1 MRLGRTA
8 RVVTATALA
17 AVALGVAG
25 AAPPASAAPITLD
38 WTADVDSNVGGLINK
53 TLEFPQGSFDGE
65 VDLSTGAMSG
75 DIELPAATLNFN
87 AFGLIPV
94 QTDIQ
99 VVPEGPVTGTVDIA
113 TMQITAN
120 LTFDIVIP
128 RFRLIGVGVLN
139 PNAECRTVEPVQA
152 TLTGTLDSSLGA
164 ASLTGSYAI
173 GNFEGCG
180 FFGSFIN
187 LFTVNPNNTLTAN
200 LAARATPGAAPPPAF
215 YQPPAQLP
223 ANPGDVIRTQNV
235 PLGDR
240 TDVTG
245 TAVLYRST
253 NAVGAANAVS
263 GTLYVPT
270 APWSGGGAR
279 PVVSFAPGTQG
290 MADRCAPSQTLPL
303 ATNYELNTV
312 NALLDKGWAVAVTD
326 YEGMGTPGHPTYI
339 VKDAEANAV
348 LDIVRAAQRIPN
360 SGVTAGSPVGLWG
373 YSQGGQAAA
382 AAAERE
388 ATYAPALDVRGV
400 VAGAAPAD
408 LAAVAA
414 HLDGPGNAFFSFLA
428 FAALGLDTAYAELN
442 LETYLDADGQA
453 LFTTATQGQGV
464 CLVDGLQL
472 GAGKHIADL
481 TTTNPLTTP
490 AWQARIAEQGLGT
503 VAPAA
508 PVFLFHGSNDQ
519 VIDFAQGTAL
529 RTDWCGRGGRVVF
542 TSYPTDH
549 LGGITAGTTDGSAF
563 LTARFAGQ
571 ALPSTCT

>member
-1 MRLGRTA
+1 MRRGRTA

-25 AAPPASAAPITLD
+25 TAPPASAAPITLD
-38 WTADVDSNVGGLINK
+38 WSADIDSTIAGLINK
-53 TLEFPQGSFDGE
+53 TVEFPEGTFDGQ
-65 VDLSTGAMSG
+65 VDLSTGEMTG
-75 DIELPAATLNFN
+75 DIALPTATLTFN

-94 QTDIQ
+94 RTDIQ
-99 VVPEGPVTGTVDIA
+99 VVPEGPVTGTVDIT
-113 TMQITAN
+113 TMRVTAD

-128 RFRLIGVGVLN
+128 RFQLAGVGVLN
-139 PNAECRTVEPVQA
+139 PSAECRTVEPVQA
-152 TLTGTLDSSLGA
+152 TLTGTLDPSLGA
-164 ASLTGSYAI
+164 ASLTGTYAI
-173 GNFEGCG
+173 GNFQGCG

-187 LFTVNPNNTLTAN
+187 LFTVNPNNTLTAQ
-200 LAARATPGAAPPPAF
+200 LAAKSTGAAPPASF

-223 ANPGDVIRTQNV
+223 PNPGDVIRTQPV

-240 TDVTG
+240 TGVNG

-253 NAVGAANAVS
+253 NAVGGANAVS

-279 PVVSFAPGTQG
+279 PIVSFAPGTQG
-290 MADRCAPSQTLPL
+290 LADRCAPSQTLPL

-312 NALLDKGWAVAVTD
+312 NALLDRGWAVAVTD
-326 YEGMGTPGHPTYI
+326 YEGLGTPGHPTYI

-348 LDIVRAAQRIPN
+348 LDIVRAAQRIPG
-360 SGVTAGSPVGLWG
+360 SGVTASSPVGIWG

-388 ATYAPALDVRGV
+388 ATYAPALDVKGV
-400 VAGAAPAD
+400 VAGAAPSE
-408 LAAVAA
+408 LGAVAA
-414 HLDGPGNAFFSFLA
+414 HLDGDGNAFFSFLA
-428 FAALGLDTAYAELN
+428 FASLGLDTAYAELD
-442 LETYLDADGQA
+442 LETYLNAEGQA
-453 LFTTATQGQGV
+453 LFAAATQGQGV

-481 TTTNPLTTP
+481 TTSNPLSTP
-490 AWQARIAEQGLGT
+490 AWQARIAQQRLGT

-508 PVFLFHGSNDQ
+508 PVFLYHGSNDQ

-529 RTDWCGRGGRVVF
+529 RTDWCDRDGRVVF

-563 LTARFAGQ
+563 LAARFVGQ
-571 ALPSTCT
+571 ALPAACT

>member
-1 MRLGRTA
+1 M
-8 RVVTATALA
+8 ATALA
-17 AVALGVAG
+17 AMTLGVAG
-25 AAPPASAAPITLD
+25 TAPPASAAPITLD
-38 WTADVDSNVGGLINK
+38 WTADIDSTIGGLINK
-53 TLEFPQGSFDGE
+53 TVEFPEGSFAGQ
-65 VDLSTGAMSG
+65 VDLSTGAMTG
-75 DIELPAATLNFN
+75 DIELPTATLNFN

-94 QTDIQ
+94 QTDIK

-113 TMQITAN
+113 TMQVTA
-120 LTFDIVIP
+120 TMSFDIVIP

-139 PNAECRTVEPVQA
+139 PDAECRTVDPVQA
-152 TLTGTLDSSLGA
+152 TLSGTLDSSLGA
-164 ASLTGSYAI
+164 ASLTGTYAI
-173 GNFEGCG
+173 GNFQGCG

-187 LFTVNPNNTLTAN
+187 LFTVNPDNTLTAN
-200 LAARATPGAAPPPAF
+200 LAARSTPGAAPPPAF

-223 ANPGDVIRTQNV
+223 ANPGDVIRTQPV

-240 TDVTG
+240 TGVNG

-253 NAVGAANAVS
+253 NALGAANAVS

-270 APWSGGGAR
+270 APWSGSGAR
-279 PVVSFAPGTQG
+279 PIVSFAPGTQG

-339 VKDAEANAV
+339 VKDAEARAV
-348 LDIVRAAQRIPN
+348 LDIVRAAQRIPS
-360 SGVTAGSPVGLWG
+360 SGVTTASPVGIWG

-382 AAAERE
+382 AAAEIE
-388 ATYAPALDVRGV
+388 ATYAPALDVKGV

-408 LAAVAA
+408 LGAVAA
-414 HLDGPGNAFFSFLA
+414 HLDGAGNAFFSFLA
-428 FAALGLDTAYAELN
+428 FASLGLDTAYPELD
-442 LETYLDADGQA
+442 LETYLNAEGQA
-453 LFTTATQGQGV
+453 LFDTATQGEGV

-481 TTTNPLTTP
+481 TTSNPLATP
-490 AWQARIAEQGLGT
+490 AWQARIAQQELGT

-508 PVFLFHGSNDQ
+508 PVFLYHGSNDQ
-519 VIDFAQGTAL
+519 VIDFGQGTDL
-529 RTDWCGRGGRVVF
+529 RTDWCGRGARVVF
-542 TSYPTDH
+542 TSYAVDH

-571 ALPSTCT
+571 ALPATCT